1 MFEFEG
7 YTLDVAHNSL
17 RAADREIPL
26 RPKSFE
32 VLRYLIENANRLVT
46 KEELVQAIWPN
57 VIVTDDALTHCVSE
71 ARQAIAGSKQT
82 LIATVPRRGYRFV
95 ATVSRIATDAA
106 AAAAP
111 PPAYTTLSPLVR
123 EGRGGETGAFGI
135 DVPHGSTPSPQGE
148 GERARLG
155 DRPSVAVLPF
165 ANLSGDPQQDY
176 FSDGI
181 TEDI

>member
-1 MFEFEG
+1 MFQFEG

-32 VLRYLIENANRLVT
+32 VLRYLIENADRLVT
-46 KEELVQAIWPN
+46 KEELIRAIWPN
-57 VIVTDDALTHCVSE
+57 VIVTDDALMHCVSE
-71 ARQAIAGSKQT
+71 ARQAIADSKQT
-82 LIATVPRRGYRFV
+82 LIATVPRRGYRFTAPV
-95 ATVSRIATDAA
+95 LCFTANS

-111 PPAYTTLSPLVR
+111 SPLAE
-123 EGRGGETGAFGI
+123 EGRVE
-135 DVPHGSTPSPQGE
+135 
-148 GERARLG
+148 

-181 TEDI
+181 TEDITTELSRFSELMVIGRNSAFQY